1 MIKPDKVAHSM
12 LNFQL
17 DKEFFKT
24 FPFVGFQIITIIAL
38 IITNYDDNSIQTPS
52 RPPS

>member
-1 MIKPDKVAHSM
+1 M
-12 LNFQL
+12 LTFLL

-24 FPFVGFQIITIIAL
+24 NPFADFQIITIIAF
-38 IITNYDDNSIQTPS
+38 IITYYNDNSIQTPS